1 MRVVLRTV
9 RCVGADDQC
18 ALFNKKMIYPI
29 GIFKKEAIFMKRRIV
44 VISAFVIGIG
54 SCAPEL
60 TAMAMQNE
68 GKVIGTEDL
77 VGSKDLPEIK
87 KKEPGK
93 REELLEDKN
102 HEKSDGNHENP
113 DKDYEESDENL
124 DVYCGK
130 DSVKASEVKE
140 LQIPQKLDVVIDPW
154 DLDEKGQIYSEQYAI
169 KNTGEMTGI
178 LTLSQLTCR
187 PQDGS
192 HVIIRTA
199 KEGLH
204 DNKEKSL
211 YMEMLFGN
219 DEQVVLSEDAA
230 EYQTELKPGEEL
242 SFCFSGEVNEYV
254 DDEWEKGDI
263 KVGAVYSWE
272 IKTLSEGNE
281 TDEVTGI
288 DKVTGT
294 DEVAGIVSPETS
306 INDVENGESENSLT
320 EETVSEADHPDDSD
334 NTIEAENN
342 DESLQNPEV
351 DTEDIPLLEEIAGAV
366 WETEGNEDT
375 ENTEDSV
382 RMVDLNM
389 IQKARMHI
397 DSWKFGEGGNDF
409 PIAYAEYVMQNAG
422 DQTGILMLS
431 ELDCRIQELDE
442 SKETIDREEV
452 SDSLKK
458 CIYIELLSENEKV
471 VLSQNDS
478 DYKVQLEPGESITVR
493 FAGEVNEDIAEVW
506 NTGAFEVSAL
516 CFWNVE
522 DTKCN

>member
-1 MRVVLRTV
+1 
-9 RCVGADDQC
+9 
-18 ALFNKKMIYPI
+18 
-29 GIFKKEAIFMKRRIV
+29 MKRRIA

-113 DKDYEESDENL
+113 DKDYGKSDENP
-124 DVYCGK
+124 DVNCGK
-130 DSVKASEVKE
+130 DSVKASEMKE

-154 DLDEKGQIYSEQYAI
+154 ELDEKGQIYSEQYAI

-272 IKTLSEGNE
+272 IQTLSDGNE
-281 TDEVTGI
+281 TDEVTG
-288 DKVTGT
+288 T
-294 DEVAGIVSPETS
+294 DEVTEIVSPETS
-306 INDVENGESENSLT
+306 INGVENGESENSLI
-320 EETVSEADHPDDSD
+320 EETVSEADHLDDPD
-334 NTIEAENN
+334 NTIEAESN

-375 ENTEDSV
+375 EDTV
-382 RMVDLNM
+382 RMVDLSM
-389 IQKARMHI
+389 IQKARMYI
-397 DSWKFGEGGNDF
+397 DSWKFGGGGNGL
-409 PIAYAEYVMQNAG
+409 PIAYAEYVMQNTG
-422 DQTGILMLS
+422 DQTGILALS
-431 ELDCRIQELDE
+431 ELDCRIQELSE
-442 SKETIDREEV
+442 NKETIDREEV

-458 CIYIELLSENEKV
+458 CIYIELLSENEKG

-493 FAGEVNEDIAEVW
+493 FAGEVNEDITEVW

-522 DTKCN
+522 DTK

>member
-1 MRVVLRTV
+1 
-9 RCVGADDQC
+9 
-18 ALFNKKMIYPI
+18 
-29 GIFKKEAIFMKRRIV
+29 MKRRIA
-44 VISAFVIGIG
+44 VIYAFVIGIG
-54 SCAPEL
+54 NCAPEL
-60 TAMAMQNE
+60 TATATQNE
-68 GKVIGTEDL
+68 GKVIVIGTEEL
-77 VGSKDLPEIK
+77 VGSKDLPEIE
-87 KKEPGK
+87 KKESEK
-93 REELLEDKN
+93 REILLEDKN
-102 HEKSDGNHENP
+102 NEKSDENP
-113 DKDYEESDENL
+113 

-130 DSVKASEVKE
+130 DSVKASEMKK

-211 YMEMLFGN
+211 YMEMIFG
-219 DEQVVLSEDAA
+219 DGEQIVLSEDAA

-272 IKTLSEGNE
+272 IQTLSERNE
-281 TDEVTGI
+281 TDEVTG
-288 DKVTGT
+288 T
-294 DEVAGIVSPETS
+294 DEVIGIDEVTGIVSPETS
-306 INDVENGESENSLT
+306 INDVENGESDNSLT
-320 EETVSEADHPDDSD
+320 EETVSEADDPD

-342 DESLQNPEV
+342 DESIQNPEV
-351 DTEDIPLLEEIAGAV
+351 DTENIPSLEEIAGAI
-366 WETEGNEDT
+366 WETEGNDDTEDT
-375 ENTEDSV
+375 V
-382 RMVDLNM
+382 RMVDLSM

-397 DSWKFGEGGNDF
+397 DSWKFGEGGNGF
-409 PIAYAEYVMQNAG
+409 PIAYAEYVMQNTG

-431 ELDCRIQELDE
+431 ELDCRIQELSE
-442 SKETIDREEV
+442 SKETMDREEV

-478 DYKVQLEPGESITVR
+478 DYKVQLEPGENITMR